1 MRLHRHDEIVEAIRR
16 ALLRV
21 KPGNSDREPLGEVYA
36 RAALDALFEAVVRL
50 EVGNQAV
57 SIQGYEDQ
65 QWVRTYGGE
74 TPDTLILKLE
84 PTR

>member
-1 MRLHRHDEIVEAIRR
+1 
-16 ALLRV
+16 
-21 KPGNSDREPLGEVYA
+21 
-36 RAALDALFEAVVRL
+36 LFEAVVRL